1 MDIDP
6 DTQVNDRPLLF
17 ARVCLE
23 ITAKGTQ
30 DHISK
35 ASFQY
40 LILEKTYF
48 EWAGA
53 NGDQNWDGLV
63 MLWLI
68 FKKINPTTQVGIS
81 NLKVA
86 IEKATLQKISNN
98 VVAMLDR
105 MQKNL
110 EDIKDLGSTNDDYL
124 RHMCRGLMTS
134 TNVVL

>member
-1 MDIDP
+1 MSLLKLQHLNKKAYQYWRPANGNDLPDVLRISDIDS

-17 ARVCLE
+17 ARVRIE
-23 ITAKGTQ
+23 MIAKGTQ

-35 ASFQY
+35 TSFQY

-68 FKKINPTTQVGIS
+68 FKKINPTTQVGI
-81 NLKVA
+81 
-86 IEKATLQKISNN
+86 
-98 VVAMLDR
+98 
-105 MQKNL
+105 
-110 EDIKDLGSTNDDYL
+110 
-124 RHMCRGLMTS
+124 
-134 TNVVL
+134 